1 MIVGQILQ
9 PPLHVS
15 TSTTVNSGKV
25 AHSQILQGYILD
37 KCKHQK
43 WSHELK
49 QLGSYFPVLGSH
61 EIGFIYQSGYKN
73 LYEFIVWQSFNRQ
86 M

>member
-1 MIVGQILQ
+1 MIVG

-15 TSTTVNSGKV
+15 TSTTVNLEKV

-49 QLGSYFPVLGSH
+49 RWVHISLYSEVMKLVL
-61 EIGFIYQSGYKN
+61 FIKVVIKIYMS
-73 LYEFIVWQSFNRQ
+73 L
-86 M
+86 